1 MVCKELFCYYSYGGI
16 WLKFYIIGSFYKV
29 VYWRREKEKRK
40 KEEEERSEE
49 KIEKEKN
56 NKKRKKKKKKKNEKG
71 MQLLE
76 GNSCEPMLQRPLAC
90 FWNYLCILSF
100 LCFTHSPLAPLQPRL
115 NDQLILGGFVIRMV
129 EFPIDDIFHEI
140 FVLFHCSSFLN
151 KGILHPNLKVNS
163 LDK

>member
-1 MVCKELFCYYSYGGI
+1 MVEFGWNFTLLGPFTKLFIEEG
-16 WLKFYIIGSFYKV
+16 KKK
-29 VYWRREKEKRK
+29 KEKK
-40 KEEEERSEE
+40 KEEERSEE

-56 NKKRKKKKKKKNEKG
+56 NKKRKKKKKKKKNNEKG

-115 NDQLILGGFVIRMV
+115 NDQLILGGFVVRMV